1 MQLIT
6 ISSIVGNLPYFT
18 IHPENKVVDLIDNVT
33 NASLTCQAGGAESY
47 DWEKQYNGN
56 SFSIATNTNIFT
68 LINLRPQDAGYY
80 RCKATNGSGSNYS
93 EFALLSIIG

>member
-1 MQLIT
+1 M
-6 ISSIVGNLPYFT
+6 
-18 IHPENKVVDLIDNVT
+18 VDLIDNVT
-33 NASLTCQAGGAESY
+33 NASLTCQAEGAVSY
-47 DWEKQYNGN
+47 DWEKQYNEN
-56 SFSIATNTNIFT
+56 SFSIATNTNILT